1 MSSGD
6 STRKPQPDYRQAEI
20 DKYVDLYDGPRQ
32 KKSGKFV
39 QYGSC
44 PQWRKELLKK
54 YYTRVLDEGGTRV
67 LDVGVGWGESL
78 KIAHAVGIG
87 YHGVEVVPKL
97 CGHPSITLVD
107 GAHSLPFPDRSFDA
121 ISCVD
126 VMEHVAEQDVS
137 LVFSEIARVASESL
151 IGICLRESEW
161 KDHVL
166 HITLKD
172 ELWWM
177 QRMIEAFQHV
187 YLFPYEGN
195 PQADQY
201 LVARVVS

>member
-1 MSSGD
+1 MD
-6 STRKPQPDYRQAEI
+6 KQPDYRQKEI
-20 DKYVDLYDGPRQ
+20 DKYIDLYAGPRQ
-32 KKSGKFV
+32 KKSGKLV
-39 QYGSC
+39 QYGSI
-44 PQWRKELLKK
+44 PEWRKNLLKD
-54 YYTRVLDEGGTRV
+54 YYTKVKKTAGQWI
-67 LDVGVGWGESL
+67 LDVGCGWGESL
-78 KIAHAVGIG
+78 KIGMDAGVSVF
-87 YHGVEVVPKL
+87 GVEVVPGL
-97 CGHPSITLVD
+97 CRENIRLID
-107 GAHSLPFPDRSFDA
+107 GAHDLSGLPGPFDA

-126 VMEHVAEQDVS
+126 VMEHIPEQDVP
-137 LVFSEIARVASESL
+137 LVFKEIGRVAPEAL

-195 PQADQY
+195 PQKDQY
-201 LVARVVS
+201 LVARVVSHGSEQA